1 MTGGGTYEMPKNG
14 WTCYHCGET
23 FTTPGSAR
31 DHFGETEEAVAGCI
45 IHAGDEKG
53 LLMALR
59 KSEHVVRR
67 LTAFRNTVA
76 AAVELEDEL
85 GG

>member
-1 MTGGGTYEMPKNG
+1 MRDTYPHPQHG

-31 DHFGETEEAVAGCI
+31 DHFGESPAAVAGCI
-45 IHAGDEKG
+45 IKVGEERG

-59 KSEHVVRR
+59 KAE
-67 LTAFRNTVA
+67 A
-76 AAVELEDEL
+76 ELESLRSEL
-85 GG
+85 AAIRSAE